1 MRLARVLSAA
11 AVFAGCF
18 ALSAAD
24 KEFKEVVRAVSAE
37 LNAKPMH
44 IPLMGLVN
52 AVTFVARPAGAR
64 HMDFAVFENVN
75 NDDHD
80 GREIARRIRKAVGE
94 DKRPFVQTFNHD
106 DLSMVYLQPDGKN
119 VKLLVATVGSND
131 ATVIELKLNPDAL
144 ARWLQSPT
152 KRIWE
157 KDHDDDREP

>member
-11 AVFAGCF
+11 AAFAACTV
-18 ALSAAD
+18 LSAAD

-44 IPLMGLVN
+44 IPFMGLVN
-52 AVTFVARPAGAR
+52 AVTFVARPAGAK
-64 HMDFAVFENVN
+64 HMDLAVFENVN

-106 DLSMVYLQPDGKN
+106 EVSMVYLQPDGKN
-119 VKLLVATVGSND
+119 VKLLVATVGRDD
-131 ATVIELKLNPDAL
+131 ATVIDLKLNPDAL
-144 ARWLQSPT
+144 ARWLKSPT
-152 KRIWE
+152 SRIWE